1 MSEKFLK
8 ARIFAIDRHRIDT
21 DGQGVTTLVCFNG
34 CRLLCE
40 YCINPECWHFGSND
54 KIVTPE
60 ELLEEVKIDNLYFSA
75 TGGGITFGGGEP
87 ALQSEFI
94 EAFCKIAPAEW
105 RFNIET
111 SLNVE
116 QYHVELLL
124 PYIDQYFIDIKDAD
138 PIIYKRYTHRY
149 NHLVLN
155 NLRWL
160 LSHESMAERIIVRL
174 PLIKDYNTPDDVRR
188 SREYLESMGVTQ
200 FDEFEYQCGHSLRD
214 NLGTVYHLMG
224 SPAVKNSFIQSEKES
239 MGWHVKYILKDLWI
253 ILKILFSLWL
263 IYYAVN
269 KILSCF

>member
-40 YCINPECWHFGSND
+40 YCINPECWHFDSNVQV
-54 KIVTPE
+54 VTPE
-60 ELLEEVKIDNLYFSA
+60 ELLDIVKIDNLYFSA

-105 RFNIET
+105 HFNIET
-111 SLNVE
+111 SLFVFHQHLE
-116 QYHVELLL
+116 RLL
-124 PYIDQYFIDIKDAD
+124 PYIDKYFIDIKDVN
-138 PIIYKRYTHRY
+138 PKIYEQYTHHD

-160 LSHESMAERIIVRL
+160 LSHEGMAERIIVRL
-174 PLIKDYNTPDDVRR
+174 PLIKDFNTPDDVRR
-188 SREYLESMGVTQ
+188 SREYLESIGVTQ
-200 FDEFEYQCGHSLRD
+200 FDEFEYQCDHRLRDSLR
-214 NLGTVYHLMG
+214 TEYCLMG
-224 SPAVKNSFIQSEKES
+224 YPTVKSSFIQSEKES
-239 MGWHVKYILKDLWI
+239 MGWHVKSVFKDLCM
-253 ILKILFSLWL
+253 ILQILFCLWL
-263 IYYAVN
+263 IYYAIS